1 VRRNFPLREFAHT
14 SPQLLLFFRKVEF
27 HEVSVAVIGFGY
39 IQPQFALY
47 RILS

>member
-1 VRRNFPLREFAHT
+1 VRPDFSLREFAHT

-27 HEVSVAVIGFGY
+27 HGRSVAAIGIGY
-39 IQPQFALY
+39 TQPQFGLY